1 MSSKFANYVT
11 NVAFNL
17 TLSKAMCAV
26 LLAVQAEEKRK
37 PKKGKADWEDC
48 LFIQYS
54 HFVPVIRNLEN
65 RGLVSYHP
73 TPLNEWG
80 KSVMNINHKTHRLT
94 AEGKLVA
101 ELVKRAGIA
110 TLANARQNNQ
120 TTTHRIN
127 KE

>member
-26 LLAVQAEEKRK
+26 LLTVQAEEKRK
-37 PKKGKADWEDC
+37 PKKKEQDWEGC
-48 LFIQYS
+48 LYFGHS

-73 TPLNEWG
+73 APLNKHG
-80 KSVMNINHKTHRLT
+80 KMATNINHKTYRLT
-94 AEGKLVA
+94 PEGKLVA
-101 ELVKRAGIA
+101 ELVRRAGIA
-110 TLANARQNNQ
+110 TLNANMQGRS
-120 TTTHRIN
+120 TTKQRGLN
-127 KE
+127 D